1 MKERH
6 LKALRTNQEKA
17 TSVAKRPF
25 QNAWLFA
32 ILVSLTALAF
42 SPVLAAG
49 YIGLDDPTHILENPG
64 LRKLSGGGLLGFWTA
79 PYFSL
84 YIPVTYSL
92 WWLAALVAHLFG
104 TLSQTAWLFHALNL
118 SLHLANS
125 CLVFLL
131 LRMLLL
137 LRTQG
142 SALRGARASCVAMLA
157 ALFFALHPVQVE
169 TVAWISECKGA
180 LSMSF
185 ELLGIWSYYRR
196 SPKYMTVVCFVLA
209 MLSKPTVIVA
219 PGILLLV
226 DRILLGRPLKESA
239 LVPLLLWLLL
249 LPLVLITK
257 HLQPDLDMDFVPVF
271 SQRLYVAMDALGF
284 YASTLVAPVALALD
298 YGRSPEYVLAHVGG
312 WRLALS
318 LLVLLAAFAIPGEA
332 IVRARPRSVW
342 YSFVACGWSVFVLS
356 LAPVL
361 GLVPF
366 KFQVFSTVADH
377 YLYGPLLGAALMLTG
392 ILTCFRADGKALG
405 IMVAPLLLLA
415 GLSFKQATRWISTE
429 TLFAHTFEINPRSFL
444 GYHSLA
450 TDLFT
455 RGRWDDGIAQ
465 ALKAVAIKPDYLPA
479 QLSIGFAWIRKGE
492 LETAIKYYDSV
503 LVKSSGSVG
512 KHGHLLAAIHNNMG
526 LALEMVGRRAEGM
539 VHFRRAMEL
548 APKSFEGYR
557 NLAHAA
563 LEEGQYIEAIL
574 QYERALDL
582 SPGNHGIE
590 EQLTR
595 ARRGARKL
603 LFERG
608 R

>member
-1 MKERH
+1 
-6 LKALRTNQEKA
+6 LKALQSNQEKA

-25 QNAWLFA
+25 PDARLFA

-42 SPVLAAG
+42 SPVLVAG

-64 LRKLSGGGLLGFWTA
+64 LRKLSLGGLLGFWTA

-92 WWLAALVAHLFG
+92 WWLVALVAHLFG

-118 SLHLANS
+118 SLHLANA

-137 LRTQG
+137 LRTKD
-142 SALRGARASCVAMLA
+142 SAQPGARASGVALLA

-180 LSMSF
+180 LSLLF
-185 ELLGIWSYYRR
+185 ELLGLWSYYRR
-196 SPKYMTVVCFVLA
+196 SPKYITGVCFVLA
-209 MLSKPTVIVA
+209 MLSKPTAIVA
-219 PGILLLV
+219 PAILLLV

-239 LVPLLLWLLL
+239 RLPLLLWLLL
-249 LPLVLITK
+249 LPLVLLTK
-257 HLQPDLDMDFVPVF
+257 HLQPDLDMDFVLAF

-284 YASTLVAPVALALD
+284 YASTLVAPVGLALD
-298 YGRSPEYVLAHVGG
+298 YGRSPDYVLAHGGG

-318 LLVLLAAFAIPGEA
+318 LLVLLAALAIPGEA
-332 IVRARPRSVW
+332 ILRARPRRVW

-356 LAPVL
+356 LVPVL

-366 KFQVFSTVADH
+366 TFQVFSTVADH
-377 YLYGPLLGAALMLTG
+377 YLYGPLVGAALMLTG
-392 ILTCFRADGKALG
+392 VLTYFRADSKGLG
-405 IMVAPLLLLA
+405 LVVAPLLLLA
-415 GLSFKQATRWISTE
+415 GLSFKQATRWSSTK

-450 TDLFT
+450 SDLFA
-455 RGRWDDGIAQ
+455 RGRWDEGIAQ

-479 QLSIGFAWIRKGE
+479 QLSIGVAWIRKGDP
-492 LETAIKYYDSV
+492 ETAIKYYDSV
-503 LVKSSGSVG
+503 LVKRAGPVDN
-512 KHGHLLAAIHNNMG
+512 HGHLLAAIHNNLG

-539 VHFRRAMEL
+539 VHFRMAIAL
-548 APKSFEGYR
+548 SPKSFEGYR
-557 NLAHAA
+557 NLGHAA
-563 LEEGQYIEAIL
+563 LEEGQYLEAIL
-574 QYERALDL
+574 QFEHALDL

-590 EQLTR
+590 DQLTR